1 MAEAKKGMVHSS
13 ITMYDP
19 AKPIVWLLAAT
30 MSSEDEQR
38 GETRQI
44 ESDRKC
50 QLTASWEGRP
60 RPQVPGRM
68 QGNIEWRM
76 RGLDS
81 RGAEAMTT
89 ARRFI
94 VNVAVFSKA
103 KGGNSKVVNDIRGD
117 VGGSCRPLIRNS
129 QSSRGERKK
138 KGKTSEQQE
147 PRPREAGVSRNKGLD
162 LSGPRCI

>member
-1 MAEAKKGMVHSS
+1 MCIPG
-13 ITMYDP
+13 
-19 AKPIVWLLAAT
+19 
-30 MSSEDEQR
+30 
-38 GETRQI
+38 
-44 ESDRKC
+44 
-50 QLTASWEGRP
+50 EGRP

-129 QSSRGERKK
+129 VWIKS
-138 KGKTSEQQE
+138 
-147 PRPREAGVSRNKGLD
+147 
-162 LSGPRCI
+162 